1 VGSSATLGTT
11 TSFAGNI
18 LALTSITLSTGASVT
33 GRALARNGA
42 VTLDT
47 NAVATNGVDVTAC
60 GGAGGASVP
69 PTITP
74 IPSQVIPAV
83 PVNGSVAVGFTIGG
97 AIIPDALLVAAT
109 SSNPTLV
116 PQSAMTITKGIG
128 GARVL
133 TIFGADGRSGVANIT
148 VTVRDPVSN
157 LSTSTSFQ
165 LTVGAAAVPTLPEWA
180 MIALTAL
187 LALSGII
194 AVSRRTS

>member
-1 VGSSATLGTT
+1 VCSSAG
-11 TSFAGNI
+11 
-18 LALTSITLSTGASVT
+18 
-33 GRALARNGA
+33 
-42 VTLDT
+42 
-47 NAVATNGVDVTAC
+47 
-60 GGAGGASVP
+60 GGAPVQ

-83 PVNGSVAVGFTIGG
+83 PVNGSVAVGFTISGG
-97 AIIPDALLVAAT
+97 IIADALGVSAT

-133 TIFGADGRSGVANIT
+133 TIFAADGRSGVATIT
-148 VTVRDPVSN
+148 VTVTDPTNN

-165 LTVGAAAVPTLPEWA
+165 LTVGASSVPTLPEWA

-187 LALSGII
+187 LALGGVA
-194 AVSRRTS
+194 AVRTRTS